1 MELEG
6 TFYVIK
12 LSPLILQIPPHVI
25 PFINL
30 MSFMFKAVRKNV
42 EDIFVL
48 MVRIFLISSLNLLIN
63 SSYLCVYLFCQ
74 HRPLASKLFRI
85 VYPLALVVVLL
96 DWFKKHPVPLLT
108 LSIPTRKT
116 KQNLVSSF
124 VFLFNLSVL
133 FFTNSGL
140 NNSFL
145 KTVNEHDEH
154 GSRECLL
161 QFFHF
166 SCLTYLRVIL
176 GSLAAIPLW

>member
-12 LSPLILQIPPHVI
+12 VSPLILQIPSHVI
-25 PFINL
+25 HFINL

-48 MVRIFLISSLNLLIN
+48 MVRIFLIPSLNLLVH
-63 SSYLCVYLFCQ
+63 SSYLCLFIYFVNTDLWHQNSLEQ
-74 HRPLASKLFRI
+74 H
-85 VYPLALVVVLL
+85 VLRL
-96 DWFKKHPVPLLT
+96 QLQYFYIGLKKHPVPLLT
-108 LSIPTRKT
+108 LSIPKGKT

-133 FFTNSGL
+133 FFTNSSL

-154 GSRECLL
+154 GFRECLL
-161 QFFHF
+161 QLFNF
-166 SCLTYLRVIL
+166 SCLTYLKVIS
-176 GSLAAIPLW
+176 GSLAAIPL